1 MLIDIAKR
9 FNEISRELSYHLT
22 SISELI
28 YNSSFDFFLSGPLIM
43 SSTDQILGRF
53 RGVSEERSQQL
64 LEIPILIITSVQFNC
79 NRLLLKR
86 YAWQLINLINHIN

>member
-1 MLIDIAKR
+1 
-9 FNEISRELSYHLT
+9 
-22 SISELI
+22 
-28 YNSSFDFFLSGPLIM
+28 M

-64 LEIPILIITSVQFNC
+64 LEISILIITSVQFNC

-86 YAWQLINLINHIN
+86 YAWQLINLINYIN